1 MRIIYDGGFLL
12 SCSLLSALLG
22 LSWTAT
28 CGTCPASC
36 HASSFRITRGL
47 IACIACSFNDIPLVS
62 SIYYSFSPVKLFRCF
77 AYNFLDELVH
87 SHRTATDQ
95 EEYTGL
101 GDCTG
106 QAHLYIYIYIYCKKH
121 LMGQMRFPV
130 SAAFRRRPPVGETR
144 MEIPSGQ
151 LFCCLGVEGTSR
163 SSVVVP
169 CNQLSSAQ
177 LPSPATRKTRHR

>member
-106 QAHLYIYIYIYCKKH
+106 QAHLYIYIYTAKSI
-121 LMGQMRFPV
+121 
-130 SAAFRRRPPVGETR
+130 
-144 MEIPSGQ
+144 
-151 LFCCLGVEGTSR
+151 
-163 SSVVVP
+163 
-169 CNQLSSAQ
+169 
-177 LPSPATRKTRHR
+177 